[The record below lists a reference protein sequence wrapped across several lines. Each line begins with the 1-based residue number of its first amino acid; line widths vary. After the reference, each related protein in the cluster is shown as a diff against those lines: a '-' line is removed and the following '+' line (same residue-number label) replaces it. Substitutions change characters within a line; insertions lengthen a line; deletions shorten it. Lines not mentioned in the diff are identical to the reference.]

1 MIKYIVACAISVIAL
16 LICKGYSDFVDS
28 SLDRAK
34 AFLSLINHIE
44 RKIGGY
50 LTPPSRLGEGFDN
63 PHLKDM
69 IENISSGR
77 SFIDSYRLCRGSL
90 PASVDKVL
98 DSFFMD
104 FGKGSADMELRRA
117 RDAARQLEVALD
129 SEVANG
135 EKEKKICSAIMPA
148 LAIGIVI
155 WII

>member
-28 SLDRAK
+28 SIDRAK
-34 AFLSLINHIE
+34 AFLYFINHIE

-63 PHLKDM
+63 PHIQDM

-90 PASVDKVL
+90 PASIDKVL
-98 DSFFMD
+98 NSFFLD
-104 FGKGSADMELRRA
+104 FGKGSAELELRRA
-117 RDAARQLEVALD
+117 RDAARQIEEALD
-129 SEVANG
+129 SAVASG
-135 EKEKKICSAIMPA
+135 EKEKKICSAVMPA

-155 WII
+155 WIV